1 MKRFSVIMSVF
12 IALAVAAPAFAVE
25 FDATGTLRFQGVYND
40 KASSS
45 KDDKDDSYRDMRLR
59 VRTELKVTDKI
70 SLITRFDAIDK
81 VLSSNDSALEG
92 GSDETN
98 IDFDRAYMR
107 IVSPIGLFMVGRQ
120 EGTTWGTPFADD
132 EADTDR
138 IKYVLPIPV
147 GDNKLY
153 LAAVAEKVTEADKG
167 YELSN
172 KDNDKYYLAATYVAE
187 NFRAGFLTAF
197 YHFNTFQDPG
207 QATQYKALNDAGGA
221 EAAQLYADHNAMAMG
236 AGAAAAAIHTG
247 VYNSVFP
254 GALDAL
260 GTGTA
265 AATAA
270 TTAADGYV
278 ATDVAYNTYVAVQNA
293 HLASAASY
301 APAYAAAQTFLS
313 NPNGQSASAKVYLLS
328 PYFTG
333 KFGNLGIT
341 TELDYITGTAEYK
354 DAPTNAEDKDVA
366 AYSFM
371 FETTYEAGPAGFQIG
386 FATQSGDTDFD
397 DDDVESMG
405 YVSPGA
411 DWAKM
416 FILSSS
422 GSANDGATHGMNTSL
437 GGGLG
442 NHAGDGFGSVYTT
455 LLSGYQMFYL
465 GADYD
470 LTETMNIEAL
480 MAISKADDAP
490 DTFDDDQGYEVD
502 INFTWKLM
510 ENLEYSGTAAYLA
523 AGDYWKGENEAGDGE
538 DTLSLYHKLELTF

>member
-70 SLITRFDAIDK
+70 SLITRFDALDK

-187 NFRAGFLTAF
+187 NFRTGFLTAF

-207 QATQYKALNDAGGA
+207 QATVTADYYAAQDDLNDAIAYA
-221 EAAQLYADHNAMAMG
+221 EGSVHPATYAGTYAVAFPAAYAAAMG
-236 AGAAAAAIHTG
+236 GLVPGIDPGDAAASAE
-247 VYNSVFP
+247 Y
-254 GALDAL
+254 
-260 GTGTA
+260 

-270 TTAADGYV
+270 GTAAGAGANTAKDNAIEG
-278 ATDVAYNTYVAVQNA
+278 AYNTFG
-293 HLASAASY
+293 
-301 APAYAAAQTFLS
+301 AAAMPAMAKFAEYGKTAQ
-313 NPNGQSASAKVYLLS
+313 GKVYLLS

-333 KFGNLGIT
+333 KFGGLGIS
-341 TELDYITGTAEYK
+341 TELDYITGTVEYK
-354 DAPTNAEDKDVA
+354 DAPTDVDDKDVA

-480 MAISKADDAP
+480 MCISKADDAP

-502 INFTWKLM
+502 VNFTWKLM
-510 ENLEYSGTAAYLA
+510 DNLEYSGTAAYLA
-523 AGDYWKGENEAGDGE
+523 AGDYWKGANEAGDGE